1 MRSQLRQ
8 SDLFGRLGG
17 EEFAVL
23 LPDADLAA
31 AMDVAE
37 KLRRS
42 LSGLKFPGSHPPIA
56 VSASFGVAALDP
68 GSDDIDSL
76 LVKADEA
83 LYDAKAAGRNKAL
96 AWRGSTTS
104 TTRQV
109 TRRRV
114 LKAGQLVFNDRKST
128 MDCTVRAL
136 WETGAEVDVSNSYGI
151 PDDVTL
157 MVKSGG
163 FEWRSKVA
171 VRRPTTLAY
180 LRDTAGG
187 SRSKHKKGHRPA

>member
-1 MRSQLRQ
+1 VIKAVTRAASAELRQ

-23 LPDADLAA
+23 LPDADDFA
-31 AMDVAE
+31 AMEVAE
-37 KLRRS
+37 KLRHA
-42 LSGLKFPGSHPPIA
+42 LLGIQFPGSHPPIT

-83 LYDAKAAGRNKAL
+83 LYEAKATGRNRSQL
-96 AWRGSTTS
+96 WRGTTTS

-128 MDCTVRAL
+128 IDCTVRSL
-136 WETGAEVDVSNSYGI
+136 WETGADVDVSTSYDI
-151 PDDVTL
+151 PDEVLL
-157 MVKSGG
+157 MIKSGG
-163 FEWRSKVA
+163 FQWRAKVA
-171 VRRPTTLAY
+171 TRRPASLE
-180 LRDTAGG
+180 LEFV
-187 SRSKHKKGHRPA
+187 